1 MKWGKMGVRG
11 EVFRGRFEHAIDE
24 KGRLSI
30 PSKFREILSARGE
43 NELVLTD
50 FDSCLAAYPKE
61 EWRELEEKMKRLSTM
76 QKDVRN
82 FLRLFYSS
90 ATEVPLDSQGRIL
103 IPPQMRERAQL
114 GREVI
119 LLGLLN
125 KIEIWDKKSW
135 EGFVAQSA
143 GTFEE
148 IASKLVELGI

>member
-1 MKWGKMGVRG
+1 M
-11 EVFRGRFEHAIDE
+11 FRGRFEHTIDE

-43 NELVLTD
+43 NELILTD
-50 FDSCLAAYPKE
+50 FDSCLAAYPRE
-61 EWRELEEKMKRLSTM
+61 EWRQLEERIKKLSMM

-90 ATEVPLDSQGRIL
+90 ATEAPLDPQGRIL
-103 IPPQMRERAQL
+103 ISPQMRERAKL
-114 GREVI
+114 DREVV

-125 KIEIWDKKSW
+125 KMEIWDKKAW
-135 EGFVAQSA
+135 EDFMAHSA
-143 GTFEE
+143 GSFED

>member
-1 MKWGKMGVRG
+1 
-11 EVFRGRFEHAIDE
+11 VFRGRFEHTIDE

-30 PSKFREILSARGE
+30 PSRFREILSARGE
-43 NELVLTD
+43 SELILTD
-50 FDSCLAAYPKE
+50 FDSCLAAYPRE
-61 EWRELEEKMKRLSTM
+61 EWRQLEEKIKRLSTI

-103 IPPQMRERAQL
+103 IPPQMRDRAHL
-114 GREVI
+114 GKDVV

-125 KIEIWDKKSW
+125 KIEIWDKNSW
-135 EGFVAQSA
+135 EEFVTQSA

-148 IASKLVELGI
+148 IASRLVELGI

>member
-1 MKWGKMGVRG
+1 M
-11 EVFRGRFEHAIDE
+11 FRGRFEHTIDE

-30 PSKFREILSARGE
+30 PSKFRELLSAKGE

-50 FDSCLAAYPKE
+50 FDSCLTAYPKD
-61 EWRELEEKMKRLSTM
+61 EWRVLEEKMKQLSM
-76 QKDVRN
+76 IQKDVRN

-90 ATEVPLDSQGRIL
+90 ATEVPLDPQGRIL

-114 GREVI
+114 DREVV

-125 KIEIWDKKSW
+125 KIEIWDKESW
-135 EGFVAQSA
+135 EDFMARSA

-148 IASKLVELGI
+148 VASKLVELGI

>member
-1 MKWGKMGVRG
+1 
-11 EVFRGRFEHAIDE
+11 VFRGRFEHTIDE
-24 KGRLSI
+24 KGRLNI

-43 NELVLTD
+43 NELILTD
-50 FDSCLAAYPKE
+50 FDSCLAAYPRE
-61 EWRELEEKMKRLSTM
+61 EWRQLEEKIKRLSTI

-103 IPPQMRERAQL
+103 IPPQMRERAHIAK
-114 GREVI
+114 EVV

-125 KIEIWDKKSW
+125 KIEIWDRKSW
-135 EGFVAQSA
+135 EEFVARSA

-148 IASKLVELGI
+148 MASKLVELGI

>member
-1 MKWGKMGVRG
+1 
-11 EVFRGRFEHAIDE
+11 VFRGRFEHTIDE

-30 PSKFREILSARGE
+30 PSKFRELLSAKGE

-50 FDSCLAAYPKE
+50 FDSCLTAYPKD
-61 EWRELEEKMKRLSTM
+61 EWRVLEEKMKQLSM
-76 QKDVRN
+76 IQKDVRN

-90 ATEVPLDSQGRIL
+90 ATEVPLDPQGRIL

-114 GREVI
+114 DREVV

-125 KIEIWDKKSW
+125 KIEIWDKESW
-135 EGFVAQSA
+135 EDFMARSA

-148 IASKLVELGI
+148 VASKLVELGI